1 METRIFGI
9 IELIANMSAHQQA
22 AIRRL
27 EALFRDVKLE
37 QHHPDVVKVEID
49 SSCCDIHGKHA
60 KENCWNRRG
69 SIGTAYQYGRV
80 ESVGRRDGYFSP
92 GGRRSSLGLPMSP
105 PKKELHPSSF
115 PNTLRKSPLGSSM
128 GAINHTRKDFYAPT
142 LSGSPLRRDAIGRSM
157 GCLKKDTVS
166 SYNSPLRRDYV
177 AKSMTSLQRPMPP
190 RREANNLSSLFAACP
205 TTPHNDSSRSVG
217 LASSSPS
224 SNNDPSKARSP
235 SNLKSCLAG
244 SSGNLRNNLN
254 VTLST
259 DLSNGNLKKDGK
271 SIAPLSN
278 RRGSYDRRRLSTD
291 SLDNTKRNSWD
302 PGRRGSSG
310 SSGGWDDPI
319 WEEGTFDADVDQ
331 VKYSNGGEI
340 VEGNAYDSND
350 LFLQPNRT
358 NETCEKFARN
368 CNSRGIKNS
377 V

>member
-1 METRIFGI
+1 MST
-9 IELIANMSAHQQA
+9 SAHQQA

-37 QHHPDVVKVEID
+37 QHHPDIVKVEID

-69 SIGTAYQYGRV
+69 SIGTAYQYRG
-80 ESVGRRDGYFSP
+80 ETLGRRDGYPGSSP
-92 GGRRSSLGLPMSP
+92 GRRGSLGLPMSP

-190 RREANNLSSLFAACP
+190 RRDANNLSSLFPACP
-205 TTPHNDSSRSVG
+205 TSHNDSSRSVG
-217 LASSSPS
+217 LVSSSPS
-224 SNNDPSKARSP
+224 SNNDPKPRSP

-319 WEEGTFDADVDQ
+319 WEEGTFDADQ
-331 VKYSNGGEI
+331 VKYSNGWRRDRGRKR
-340 VEGNAYDSND
+340 VRF
-350 LFLQPNRT
+350 LFRIDNRT
-358 NETCEKFARN
+358 NETCEKE
-368 CNSRGIKNS
+368 S
-377 V
+377 